1 MSSLITLTKE
11 ELKEFAVNLLIAAS
25 SSAEDAAIVSE
36 SLIWADLR
44 GRDGYG
50 VSSRLPN
57 LIQRLRR
64 GLIHSPA
71 DMKWEAVAPAAYR
84 LDAAHGFG
92 HVAGRLAMD
101 KAIQVSQTQGVGLVA
116 VKHSNHYGTAAEYC
130 AQAAEAG
137 CIGFTCTNAFPKVA
151 PFGGK
156 RPVLGTNPLGFGCP
170 TISGVPILVDM
181 STAAFA
187 GSSVR
192 KSSGDGGLLPPGV
205 ALDTDGQP
213 TRDPSAIAKGCL
225 LPAAGAKGFGL
236 ALMVEILSGLLSGA
250 AIGQEVGSLFNT
262 WDRPVNIGHLFIA
275 IQIDH
280 FMPRRIFLERLQTL
294 LGWIAE
300 CPRQKQEEPIRF
312 PGELRGRYAA
322 LHERDGI
329 QLEERAVEGLNRLA
343 DEFKV
348 GRLPEDQT
356 RIKLPQEHGV

>member
-1 MSSLITLTKE
+1 MSNLITLTKE
-11 ELKEFAVNLLIAAS
+11 ELKQFAADLLIAANG
-25 SSAEDAAIVSE
+25 SAEDAAIVSE

-57 LIQRLRR
+57 LIQRLRH

-71 DMKWEAVAPAAYR
+71 GMKWEAVAPAAYK
-84 LDAAHGFG
+84 LDADHGFG

-101 KAIQVSQTQGVGLVA
+101 KAIRVSEAQGVGLVA
-116 VKHSNHYGTAAEYC
+116 VRHSNHYGTAAEYC

-170 TISGVPILVDM
+170 TISGVPVLVDM

-192 KSSGDGGLLPPGV
+192 KSSGAGGKLPPGV
-205 ALDTDGQP
+205 ALDSDGQP
-213 TRDPSAIAKGCL
+213 TTDPSAIAKGCL
-225 LPAAGAKGFGL
+225 LPAAGPKGFGL

-262 WDRPVNIGHLFIA
+262 WNRPVNIGHLFIA

-280 FMPRRIFLERLQTL
+280 FMPRRIFFERLQTL

-300 CPRQKQEEPIRF
+300 CPRQEQEEPIRF
-312 PGELRGRYAA
+312 PGELRGHYKA
-322 LHERDGI
+322 LYERNGI
-329 QLEERAVEGLNRLA
+329 PVERRAIEVLNRLA

-348 GRLPEDQT
+348 KRLPEDQLRT
-356 RIKLPQEHGV
+356 R

>member
-1 MSSLITLTKE
+1 MSDLITLTRD
-11 ELKEFAVNLLIAAS
+11 ELQQFAVNLLIAAN
-25 SSAEDAAIVSE
+25 SSAEDAAIVSD

-57 LIQRLRR
+57 LIQRLRH

-71 DMKWEAVAPAAYR
+71 AMKWEEVAPAAYR
-84 LDAAHGFG
+84 LDAGHGFG
-92 HVAGRLAMD
+92 HVAGRFAMD
-101 KAIQVSQTQGVGLVA
+101 KAIKVSQTQGVGLVA
-116 VKHSNHYGTAAEYC
+116 VRHSNHYGAAAEYC

-170 TISGVPILVDM
+170 TISGVPVLVDM

-187 GSSVR
+187 GSSAR
-192 KSSGDGGLLPPGV
+192 KSSGAGGQLPPGV
-205 ALDTDGQP
+205 ALDADGQP
-213 TRDPSAIAKGCL
+213 TTDPSAIAKGCL
-225 LPAAGAKGFGL
+225 LPAAGPKGFGL
-236 ALMVEILSGLLSGA
+236 ALMVEILSGVLSGA

-280 FMPRRIFLERLQTL
+280 FMPRKLFLERLQML

-300 CPRQKQEEPIRF
+300 CPPQKQEEPLRF
-312 PGELRGRYAA
+312 PGELRGHCRA
-322 LHERDGI
+322 LYERDGI
-329 QLEERAVEGLNRLA
+329 PVENRAVEALNRLA
-343 DEFKV
+343 DELKV
-348 GRLPEDQT
+348 GRLAEA
-356 RIKLPQEHGV
+356 LL

>member
-1 MSSLITLTKE
+1 MSDFIIFGTNQLQR
-11 ELKEFAVNLLIAAS
+11 FAVNLLIAAN

-64 GLIHSPA
+64 CLIHSPA
-71 DMKWEAVAPAAYR
+71 AMKWEAVAPAACR
-84 LDAAHGFG
+84 LDAGHGFG

-101 KAIQVSQTQGVGLVA
+101 KAIKLSETQGVGLVT
-116 VKHSNHYGTAAEYC
+116 VRHSNHYGTAAEYC

-170 TISGVPILVDM
+170 TISGVPVLVDM

-187 GSSVR
+187 GSSAR
-192 KSSGDGGLLPPGV
+192 KSSGAGGQLPPGV
-205 ALDTDGQP
+205 ALDADGQP
-213 TRDPSAIAKGCL
+213 TTDPSAVAKGCL
-225 LPAAGAKGFGL
+225 LPAAGPKGFGL
-236 ALMVEILSGLLSGA
+236 ALMVEILSGVLSGA

-280 FMPRRIFLERLQTL
+280 FMPRKLFLERLQML

-300 CPRQKQEEPIRF
+300 CPPQKQEEPLRF
-312 PGELRGRYAA
+312 PGELRGHYRA
-322 LHERDGI
+322 LYERGGI
-329 QLEERAVEGLNRLA
+329 PVENRAVEALNRLA
-343 DEFKV
+343 DELKV
-348 GRLPEDQT
+348 ERLAEA
-356 RIKLPQEHGV
+356 LL

>member
-1 MSSLITLTKE
+1 MFWGLNMSNLIVLPKE
-11 ELKEFAVNLLIAAS
+11 EMKQFAANLLIAANS
-25 SSAEDAAIVSE
+25 STKDAAIVSE
-36 SLIWADLR
+36 SLLWADLR

-50 VSSRLPN
+50 VASRLPN
-57 LIQRLRR
+57 LIQRLRH

-84 LDAAHGFG
+84 LDAGHGFG

-101 KAIQVSQTQGVGLVA
+101 KAIEVSQTQGVGLVA
-116 VKHSNHYGTAAEYC
+116 VRQSNHFGTAAEYC

-156 RPVLGTNPLGFGCP
+156 RPVLGTNPLAFGCP

-181 STAAFA
+181 STSAYA

-192 KSSGDGGLLPPGV
+192 RSSGAGGQLPPDV
-205 ALDTDGQP
+205 ALDADGQP
-213 TRDPSAIAKGCL
+213 TTDPSAMAKGCL
-225 LPAAGAKGFGL
+225 LPAAGPKGFGL

-300 CPRQKQEEPIRF
+300 CPRQKEEEPIRF
-312 PGELRGRYAA
+312 PGELREHYKA
-322 LHERDGI
+322 LYERNGI
-329 QLEERAVEGLNRLA
+329 PVENRAVEALNRLA
-343 DEFKV
+343 DELKV
-348 GRLPEDQT
+348 KRLVEEQL
-356 RIKLPQEHGV
+356 RAS